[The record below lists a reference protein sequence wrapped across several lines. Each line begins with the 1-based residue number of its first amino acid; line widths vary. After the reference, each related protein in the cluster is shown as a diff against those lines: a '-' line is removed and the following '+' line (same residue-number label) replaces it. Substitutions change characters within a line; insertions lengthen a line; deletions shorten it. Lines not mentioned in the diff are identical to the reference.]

1 MKPCRLLALLGPMGM
16 SAFMPLLGEKHVP
29 LFNCTSAETKP
40 SHTMPPIRGLLT
52 QSGKFTSSREYVV
65 AEAVDIEP
73 VSAINFPAN
82 RENNSEFHRFG
93 AQFTFASP
101 F

>member
-40 SHTMPPIRGLLT
+40 SHTMPPIRGYLPAA
-52 QSGKFTSSREYVV
+52 GKFPQTWDCVV
-65 AEAVDIEP
+65 ADAVEVEP
-73 VSAINFPAN
+73 VSFPGFPAG
-82 RENNSEFHRFG
+82 RESREFSETRLCSG
-93 AQFTFASP
+93 YSGVR
-101 F
+101 